1 MKLSGSSCVVVA
13 DQHNPS
19 ILNPDWLV
27 KTEIIDHAWK
37 LADPCI
43 TTPLFARCSYVNKV
57 QLILEPNKL
66 NVSSITM
73 DDHDLSGEL
82 PRIVKRYVD
91 TLPHIPYKQ
100 LGNNFRFLAG
110 MPDVLSKLKRKLIK
124 KGNWHTNNISKI
136 KTTFQYLCNDY
147 RINLT
152 VESLDTGEKSNTGEE
167 GPVLILDFNYHREL
181 NDLDSLINAIY
192 SWQDDY
198 KDAMRRTNEIV
209 EEID

>member
-27 KTEIIDHAWK
+27 KMKIVDHEWK

-66 NVSSITM
+66 AVSSLPA
-73 DDHDLSGEL
+73 DGNDLSGEL
-82 PRIVKRYVD
+82 PRIVKKYVD
-91 TLPHIPYKQ
+91 SLPHIPYKQ
-100 LGNNFRFLAG
+100 LGNNFRFSVD
-110 MPDVLSKLKRKLIK
+110 MHDVLSKLKSKLIK
-124 KGNWHTNNISKI
+124 KGNWHADNISKI
-136 KTTFQYLCNDY
+136 KTTFQYFYDNY
-147 RINLT
+147 RINLAM
-152 VESLDTGEKSNTGEE
+152 ESFDPREESRADEE
-167 GPVLILDFNYHREL
+167 GPALILDFNYHREF
-181 NDLDSLINAIY
+181 NDLNSLIRAID

-198 KDAMRRTNEIV
+198 EDAVQRTNEIV
-209 EEID
+209 EGIN